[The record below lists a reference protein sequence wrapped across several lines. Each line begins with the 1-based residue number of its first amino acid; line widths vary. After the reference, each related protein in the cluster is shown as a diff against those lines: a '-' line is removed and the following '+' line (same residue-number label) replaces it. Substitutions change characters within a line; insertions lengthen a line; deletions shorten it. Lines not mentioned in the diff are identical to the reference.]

1 MTRDDDARV
10 EDLLA
15 HLGDGDTKD
24 LFRLL
29 LQQGMGRVRW
39 SV

>member
-10 EDLLA
+10 EELLA
-15 HLGDGDTKD
+15 HLGDGDTRE

-29 LQQGMGRVRW
+29 CSAGCR
-39 SV
+39 S